1 MPFTLYAAGSVSKE
15 STDIKRK
22 IGYPQLLSQY
32 LEKKN
37 IIDWVE
43 YLKSHP
49 ECKCKL
55 FIDSGAF
62 TAHTKGV
69 DIPVDDYIAFVNSI
83 DEQVHIF
90 AQMDK
95 IAGIRGQEVTIQ
107 QQLDAPRQSWENYL
121 YMKDRVKSR
130 DKLLPVFHQGED
142 FKWLENMLEYK
153 HEDGTPI
160 KYIGISPNKS
170 LSSKTWKTWLEKV
183 FKTINESSNPKV
195 CTHAFGIGALDVL
208 EQFPFTSADSTTW
221 LKLSSFGSITV
232 KGKPVC
238 VSRRKATRPEYILNR
253 STAVIED
260 VKKICAEIGITL
272 EDLMDED
279 DTKAR
284 INRECFNLMSLKE
297 WADNYTFKGN
307 KMFKKELF

>member
-1 MPFTLYAAGSVSKE
+1 MPFTLYAAGTVSKE

-32 LEKKN
+32 LEKKP

-43 YLKSHP
+43 YLKAHP

-69 DIPVDDYIAFVNSI
+69 DIPVDDYIDFVNSI
-83 DEQVHIF
+83 DDQVHIF

-142 FKWLENMLEYK
+142 FKWLVNMLEYK
-153 HEDGTPI
+153 HEDGSHI

-170 LSSKTWKTWLEKV
+170 LSSKTWKSWLEKV
-183 FKTINESSNPKV
+183 FKTINESSNPNV
-195 CTHAFGIGALDVL
+195 CTHAFGIGAIRVL

-221 LKLSSFGSITV
+221 LKLSSFGCISIN
-232 KGKPVC
+232 GKPVC
-238 VSRRKATRPEYILNR
+238 VSRRKECSAEYILNK

-260 VKKICAEIGITL
+260 VKKICAKIGITL

-297 WADNYTFKGN
+297 WADNYTFTGN

>member
-69 DIPVDDYIAFVNSI
+69 DIPVDDYIDFVNSI

-153 HEDGTPI
+153 HEDGTHI

-195 CTHAFGIGALDVL
+195 CTHAFGIGALGVL

-232 KGKPVC
+232 KGKTVC
-238 VSRRKATRPEYILNR
+238 VSRRKETQPEYILNR